1 MIQIHTIEKGINT
14 TLEKEY
20 LSVEKAIAAAEK
32 LKLARPNAFVYIA
45 SPNSLSGIFW
55 SKK

>member
-1 MIQIHTIEKGINT
+1 MIQIHTIEKGIKT

-20 LSVEKAIAAAEK
+20 LSVDKAIQAAER
-32 LKLARPNAFVYIA
+32 LKLSRPNAFVYIA